1 MTQPRITIF
10 TKPNCPYCERA
21 KRILQSYSYTE
32 RDVTHPRNADAT
44 LYFSGV
50 GTVPQIFIGDYHI
63 NGADDLERL
72 YATGR
77 LSYLIDTV
85 QNATLTIDSA
95 SDKALKEG
103 AEDQTLRTIINRQD
117 SSRSNDPEIWPLL
130 HFSKDFFGFWPNTYD
145 YLNQWPEIFKMFVY
159 CHYIP
164 AIDCGKQN
172 LGMSDMLA
180 VGYATSEAHG
190 CSYCQVHSV
199 AANGEKSLGVGE
211 QLRQAKEGNSD
222 DDNPYDDLSVAV
234 TDLAAKATLNQIT
247 RDFLDRTV
255 EKLQALSTASTTAYD
270 YVEAVEMM
278 VANLGFLN
286 VFNDLIGTEIEGDW
300 AKQAE
305 EQSGI
310 EAGRHA
316 VQEKKPSNLDYV
328 LPTGGPSMLEMMTK
342 YDKAIEDLAGYA
354 NRNFGLMPDWIS
366 LWPTALQKRQA
377 FFYGEVMCNGDRTP
391 ISAELKHLMARVSAI
406 AKNHGYLSAV
416 EGFMAYHTSS
426 VKPIAIDKVRHCF
439 AVATGKKSPKGLFT
453 DREDAALKFAWLS
466 AQVPLKTPSKFIQ
479 PAISLYTG
487 KELAYLSI
495 VCALAS
501 SLQRF
506 SAIAKPEIEPE
517 VFQFMEKHQLVSNT
531 LRLRYPEPC
540 KRFSELEKAIA

>member
-1 MTQPRITIF
+1 MTQPQITIF
-10 TKPNCPYCERA
+10 TKPDCPHCERA
-21 KRILQSYSYTE
+21 KHILKSYSYTE
-32 RDVTHPRNADAT
+32 RDVTHLRNADAT

-63 NGADDLERL
+63 NGADDLARL
-72 YATGR
+72 DITGR

-85 QNATLTIDSA
+85 QNAALTIDFV

-103 AEDQTLRTIINRQD
+103 AEDQTLRTLINRQD
-117 SSRSNDPEIWPLL
+117 GSRSDDPEIWPLL

-145 YLNQWPEIFKMFVY
+145 YLNQWPKIFKLFVY

-190 CSYCQVHSV
+190 CSYCQIHSV
-199 AANGEKSLGVGE
+199 AANGEKSLGVRE
-211 QLRQAKEGNSD
+211 QLRQAKEGNSG
-222 DDNPYDDLSVAV
+222 DDNPYDDLSVAI
-234 TDLAAKATLNQIT
+234 TELAAKATLNQIT
-247 RDFLDRTV
+247 RDFMDCTV
-255 EKLQALSTASTTAYD
+255 EQLQALSTASATAYD
-270 YVEAVEMM
+270 YIEAVEMM

-305 EQSGI
+305 KQSRI
-310 EAGRHA
+310 EVGRHA
-316 VQEKKPSNLDYV
+316 VQEKKPSNLDYA
-328 LPTGGPSMLEMMTK
+328 LPTDGPSMLEMMTK
-342 YDKAIEDLAGYA
+342 YDEAIEDLAGYA
-354 NRNFGLMPDWIS
+354 QRNFGLMPDWLS
-366 LWPTALQKRQA
+366 LWPNALQKRQA
-377 FFYGEVMCNGDRTP
+377 FFYGEVMCNSDRTP

-406 AKNHGYLSAV
+406 AKDHRYLSAV
-416 EGFMAYHTSS
+416 EGFMAHHTSS
-426 VKPIAIDKVRHCF
+426 DKPLAIDKVRYCF
-439 AVATGKKSPKGLFT
+439 AVATGKKTPQNLFT
-453 DREDAALKFAWLS
+453 GREEAALKFAWLS

-506 SAIAKPEIEPE
+506 SAITKPELEPE
-517 VFQFMEKHQLVSNT
+517 VFQFMEEHQLLSDT
-531 LRLRYPEPC
+531 LHLRYPEPWPI
-540 KRFSELEKAIA
+540 FNELEKAAA